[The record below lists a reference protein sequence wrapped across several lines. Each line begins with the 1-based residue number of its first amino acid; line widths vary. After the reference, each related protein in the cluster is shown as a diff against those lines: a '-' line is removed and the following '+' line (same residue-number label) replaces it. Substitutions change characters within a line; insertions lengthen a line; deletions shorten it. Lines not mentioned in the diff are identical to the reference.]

1 MSVDER
7 MKRPAETVTE
17 HRPDTTADMRLVA
30 EVLHKD
36 RKATA
41 EFVSR
46 YTDWVYSYVRR
57 RVMPQTEVAE
67 DLVQEVFVAAWRGLK
82 SYRGDASLRSW
93 LLGIA
98 RHKVDDYYR
107 KRLRTSDWPDSDD
120 ESVAEPSVIP
130 MYEEQMDRA
139 LLQEKAHSVLASLPE
154 AYCLAL
160 LWRYQEER
168 SAREMAQLTGKT
180 EKAIERLL
188 ARAREHFKRRWNH
201 DGA

>member
-1 MSVDER
+1 MENLAKTV
-7 MKRPAETVTE
+7 AEF
-17 HRPDTTADMRLVA
+17 RPDATEDLRLVA
-30 EVLHKD
+30 EVLRKD

-46 YTDWVYSYVRR
+46 YTDWVYAYVWR
-57 RVMPQTEVAE
+57 RVMPHRDVAE
-67 DLVQEVFVAAWRGLK
+67 DLAQEVFVAAWQGLK
-82 SYRGDASLRSW
+82 NYRGEARLRGW

-107 KRLRTSDWPDSDD
+107 RRLRISDWPDAD
-120 ESVAEPSVIP
+120 EEGAAEPSIIP
-130 MYEEQMDRA
+130 VHDEQMDRA
-139 LLQEKAHSVLASLPE
+139 LLQEKAQRILASLPE

-160 LWRYQEER
+160 LWRYQEDR
-168 SAREMAQLTGKT
+168 SAREMAQLAGKT

-201 DGA
+201 AGA